1 MGERLLRGWWI
12 AAGLLVAWLVARA
25 IGSPWAWVFA
35 VYVLFNLV
43 GTVLLRRE
51 LQDHED
57 WSSRTAERWES
68 VVEVA
73 FVLQLPVGAIVLA
86 LELV

>member
-1 MGERLLRGWWI
+1 MGEQLLRRWWI
-12 AAGLLVAWLVARA
+12 AAGLIVGLLVARE
-25 IGSPWAWVFA
+25 IGSPWGWAFA
-35 VYVLFNLV
+35 VYVVFNLI

-57 WSSRTAERWES
+57 WSSRTAERWER